1 MRRRIAALLV
11 GSLSLVA
18 ISPRAEALLG
28 VGDVVLDPTN
38 LVQNILTATR
48 TLEQINNQVSQ
59 LQHEAQMLVNQAED
73 LKRLDYASIDQL
85 TYLLGQIDTLLRE
98 ADEISYEVAESERRY
113 EEAFPETYEDL
124 TNEEIVVE
132 AQNQWRLSQGG
143 FANTIQVQSGIVSAI
158 ADTRGTLREL
168 VSQSQSA
175 PGNLSALQAGNQLIA
190 LSIAQQVQMQQL
202 MAAQYRME
210 TVEASR
216 RAALEEQARVRHE
229 RFRGDGAAY
238 TRN

>member
-1 MRRRIAALLV
+1 MRRRITALLV
-11 GSLSLVA
+11 ASLSLA
-18 ISPRAEALLG
+18 AFTPRAEALLG

-73 LKRLDYASIDQL
+73 LKRLDYAAIDHL
-85 TYLLGQIDTLLRE
+85 TYLLGQIDTLMRE
-98 ADEISYEVAESERRY
+98 ADAISYEVADSERRY
-113 EEAFPETYEDL
+113 QEAFPETYEDL

-143 FANTIQVQSGIVSAI
+143 FANTIQVQSGIASAI

-168 VSQSQSA
+168 VSESQSA

-202 MAAQYRME
+202 MTAQYRME
-210 TVEASR
+210 TLEASR

-238 TRN
+238 TRD